1 MDEQVNPGLSTIWG
15 LYLLMC
21 LIVVVRVDGVL
32 NTVLDELLEG
42 AFLADELD
50 KFGDAAAAA
59 EHNQLFLLEK
69 ELLNGAALLLVKQL
83 VDLHVASI

>member
-1 MDEQVNPGLSTIWG
+1 MR
-15 LYLLMC
+15 
-21 LIVVVRVDGVL
+21 LIVVVGVDGVL
-32 NTVLDELLEG
+32 DTVLYELLKG

-50 KFGDAAAAA
+50 EFWDAAAAA

-83 VDLHVASI
+83 VDLHVASLTENKV